1 MNSKSGEIGQA
12 LSQGKDV
19 LGVLVV
25 EDDVVVQKIG
35 DISESVVNHFLKM
48 VNVGM
53 SNQLKIGDI
62 SESVVNHFLKMVNV
76 GMSNQLVS
84 GEQFQTMNIIYPYKC
99 SYAIGVAGKRI
110 YITKRSISPAPDED
124 ESKA

>member
-25 EDDVVVQKIG
+25 EDDVVVQ
-35 DISESVVNHFLKM
+35 
-48 VNVGM
+48 
-53 SNQLKIGDI
+53 KIGDI